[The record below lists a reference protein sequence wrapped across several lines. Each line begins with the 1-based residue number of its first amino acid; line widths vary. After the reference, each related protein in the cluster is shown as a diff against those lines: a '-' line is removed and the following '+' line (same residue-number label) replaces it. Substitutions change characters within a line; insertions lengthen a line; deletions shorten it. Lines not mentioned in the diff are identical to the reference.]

1 MSYYHGSDIICSCSN
16 REIIFFLCTY
26 NYKYLMGTLERI
38 TPPPPEGCTLTAD
51 QDNRCPNT
59 HIRMVQHGEL
69 RIYPTEPGRRGNFPI
84 ANKTVDWCCSIDKD
98 VHIPLNPAG
107 FTREEANEELS
118 KKESHKW
125 DISGF
130 GVTSATRTVY
140 PGHDRYGCTR
150 NTVIIPAEAW
160 RNHAPNYF
168 GAMI

>member
-1 MSYYHGSDIICSCSN
+1 M
-16 REIIFFLCTY
+16 
-26 NYKYLMGTLERI
+26 
-38 TPPPPEGCTLTAD
+38 PPPPEGCTLTAD
-51 QDNRCPNT
+51 QDNYCPNT

-69 RIYPTEPGRRGNFPI
+69 RIYPTWGRNFPI

-118 KKESHKW
+118 KQNHT
-125 DISGF
+125 GVF

-140 PGHDRYGCTR
+140 PGHDLHGCTR
-150 NTVIIPAEAW
+150 NTVIIPAEGW